1 MVVSR
6 PRSADRRR
14 AILSAATDVI
24 AEQGL
29 GAATAAIAKA
39 AGVSNGSLFVYFA
52 TKATLFN
59 ELYVDLK
66 SEMGAAAVDGLQ
78 VEGDPREQVHHM
90 WDQWLRWATSFPQK
104 RRALAQLQVSDEITA
119 DSHRIVGAAFGGVA
133 DLLQRSR
140 VDGPLREA
148 PLGFVLDLTNAI
160 ADTTVDAMIR
170 DPERAETTGRFAF
183 EAVWR
188 VLT

>member
-1 MVVSR
+1 MLVAR

-14 AILSAATDVI
+14 AILYAATNVI

-29 GAATAAIAKA
+29 GAATAAIAKQ
-39 AGVSNGSLFVYFA
+39 AGVSNGSLFVYFDS
-52 TKATLFN
+52 KATLFN

-66 SEMGAAAVDGLQ
+66 SEMGAAALDALPVDS
-78 VEGDPREQVHHM
+78 DAREQVRCM
-90 WDQWLRWATSFPQK
+90 WDQWLRWATFFPQK
-104 RRALAQLQVSDEITA
+104 RRALAHLQVSDEITA
-119 DSHRIVGAAFGGVA
+119 DSHRIVGFAFGGVA
-133 DLLQRSR
+133 DLLQRCR

-148 PLGFVLDLTNAI
+148 PLGFVLDLINAL

-170 DPERAETTGRFAF
+170 DPQHAEATGQIAF

-188 VLT
+188 VLS